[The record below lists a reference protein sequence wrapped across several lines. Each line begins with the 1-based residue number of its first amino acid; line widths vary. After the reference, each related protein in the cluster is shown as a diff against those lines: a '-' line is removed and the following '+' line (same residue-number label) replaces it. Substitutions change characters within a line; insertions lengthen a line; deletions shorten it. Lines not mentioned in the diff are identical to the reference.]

1 MVIYISCN
9 GRWLEFKVWVFFKI
23 FISITLLQLFTTW
36 ESSEQLQLWYHFVF
50 KVNFEEGLLPLKIF
64 LSVASLQALTH
75 PEVFFNEIWNIHL
88 KVFFW
93 NRCSKYF
100 WEISTKTSVKELI
113 FSKFL
118 SFQHGLGCK
127 WFSQKFSVQLLQR
140 TQLAELY
147 SFHLIIP

>member
-1 MVIYISCN
+1 MIRVQSLSFFQNIYQYHTS
-9 GRWLEFKVWVFFKI
+9 
-23 FISITLLQLFTTW
+23 SIVHNLRIIRAATTVV
-36 ESSEQLQLWYHFVF
+36 SFCFQGQLWGGFTSTE
-50 KVNFEEGLLPLKIF
+50 KF

-100 WEISTKTSVKELI
+100 WEIPTKTSVKELI

-118 SFQHGLGCK
+118 SFQHGFGCK
-127 WFSQKFSVQLLQR
+127 WFSPKFSVHLLQR